1 MNRIKRNTLRSL
13 ILSAALFLFAGAPA
27 YALNANG
34 VENGDTISIYY
45 GGKFLAANSNGVFA
59 ADEVSADALWRVE
72 RYSTTGFRLQ
82 RIAESGNQG
91 YLRLNPNSNWLLSY
105 YSLSIADQ
113 KQGSVL
119 SMKDVSAAV
128 GGWQAKIYYNNTY
141 YLYYDNSARYDN
153 WYFDDASSQSYDL
166 HIEQWTRKEERSLD
180 ISCLDGSSLAFP
192 FVDEENCF
200 AADQATPR
208 HYEVTE
214 TIVTYIGSLGNNT
227 SRLDEQK
234 GTVYPSAQPSFAWR
248 SGTDMTSVLPA
259 TMIDNTGE
267 TYTESPRP
275 MLAYSA
281 PIGEGNGKW
290 SVVVAPQGRSP
301 MNLKNKDGLYT
312 DFQDVLVAT
321 VTSGGQTVS
330 EEVHVTRYA
339 GHYGKSGFKAAIS
352 PASKQFGSAGGM
364 REFQET
370 FELVEGER
378 ILGVAGNVLHNGSHT
393 YDNSVTTPV
402 SYTDLGATYKVLL
415 PDGSA
420 STAVKVTSTNPLI
433 LTVDANP
440 GDAKRMATLY
450 ATYTYQSHTATVAV
464 SLVQIGATEKITT
477 FRHQPGMGNTS
488 LDERGFQPVHT
499 LYTTLYYAPASKV
512 RLTLNE
518 KAYIGYRRW
527 YNYNTDGD
535 PMYKP
540 DGSEITDFWAQGPVG
555 NKAFIPINSG
565 SDSKGRYAYGDMLN
579 YQSTTFPEVNTAH
592 LEGNSYDIACDVS
605 AYTDYAISDAAITE
619 PTLSYRQIFYL
630 RPADDM
636 ANRVDTCTKNYLESH
651 NLVVPTEREVLLATN
666 FAHHYAEH
674 ESELCYFYHDK
685 NGKLQR
691 VGKDVQVSWY
701 VDGVYTPNIQYK
713 VARGGAQT
721 DYVEIMSKTVDT
733 VTYEL
738 RLRKEDTRLDAD
750 LLLVKFVVMYMNR
763 AECGPSIT
771 GLITEKEIEDRYIL
785 LSKKDFDYALPAS
798 AAYEAYNHHLSWEE
812 ATYGYTYPELVSAG
826 KYKRAV
832 QDAFPYYGEYAIV
845 NKVDKN
851 WAKAEQHGGAA
862 NGYCMYVDGT
872 QRTGRVVSINTQTRI
887 CAGQQLYCSAWLC
900 NPNVNEPTDGGANI
914 EPRFRFSIQGRN
926 GNGPWEDVGEFMT
939 GPIKKEAENG
949 VWKQVMFPVVS
960 ADNYD
965 ESRVS
970 IYNFSTTNS
979 GNDFMIDDV
988 FLFASKL
995 PLQAYQA
1002 TTTCASDDREVILCR
1017 LDYTTLTDDWADKY
1031 MYYQIY
1037 DVSDNKPFRNNYY
1050 REQTGQDGADDDE
1063 YHYGY
1068 VSIPPKA
1075 YIPKTKV
1082 DTIYPTASAF
1092 IDNLKRQTDNDDDPN
1107 RIGGRKAY
1115 VQVDGKWVLFIG
1127 EVVSK
1132 DLLVDEHDFEVRMA
1146 VDTADLK
1153 SPDCALQTPLAVTNR
1168 SSFLFD
1174 GKATPQLGACAN
1186 NLYPINVV
1194 VTNQYVTSTGD
1205 VRTLQ
1210 AAALAD
1216 WLVGYPFDTCY
1227 EKNALMPNAA
1237 ADAAFEVQ
1245 YGYSRDEL
1253 KEALRLLRRDE
1264 DHPNYRQNDI
1274 YRVTPVQG
1282 GLSRAQIALLTD
1294 LVERGLLTL
1303 AEETVPCYLT
1313 VGDTV
1318 MYWVFPILGT
1328 AIADHPEKEG
1338 EKLTLKDCNDPS
1350 FMRMSANV
1358 DGYIFNLSPVR
1369 KEDADP
1375 ALAGQIP
1382 AVRISADEAKTE
1394 FYTTVSECSP
1404 DIDLVPDSCRLVATN
1419 DPALQTLM
1427 NNADFA
1433 AKFMFS
1439 NALDVQTGRLTIQPK
1454 AANAY
1459 AMRPGYEY
1467 TLRVKM
1473 RTKDGVVNSS
1483 GCDVGYAYLV
1493 VKVIPETMVWT
1504 PTVSNE
1510 WGDDRNWRAVI
1521 DGNTMDYGYV
1531 PLGGGTDVVIP
1542 TLNDEAAYPCITNT
1556 NRYPLDANYTVAGCR
1571 NIQFREGAMLL
1582 NQHLLKYDKA
1592 YVDMA
1597 IRSARWYSV
1606 SAPLQDVY
1614 SGDMFIPH
1622 SGTFANGKNLES
1634 ANDFEVSGFQGTRTT
1649 TAAYA
1654 FWTAYYNKD
1663 VKILH
1668 SPGSSSNSFS
1678 SNTAEFAFSNDMT
1691 EPFAPGQG
1699 LQVLGFGPGADGED
1713 LVVRLPKPDTKYDYY
1728 NMNTGA
1734 VMGSVSLPD
1743 RANSHRL
1750 AYTPDADGVMSVT
1763 MTNKEPS
1770 EYFLFGN
1777 PTMAYIDMA
1786 QFLADNSGV
1795 VNTCFLYMD
1804 GSSWT
1809 AFAPGTAP
1817 ASEALLAPM
1826 RAVLLM
1832 AKTPA
1837 ASLTV
1842 KLDAAHLVN
1851 PYASTAAGP
1860 QAMPRRLNVQGAW
1873 GNAEPAVMTIAL
1885 QTPLAD
1891 GEQQP
1896 YAWARATLTTDRT
1909 ADNRFVAEE
1918 DVPFVSSG
1926 LEADGA
1932 VVSPLNVYTVA
1943 GENALMADVRRT
1955 VSRIPV
1961 GFVIDED
1968 IRTRFDSLLLSF
1980 TLSLPWTE
1988 DCWLCDNLTG
1998 ARVPIYNDTRV
2009 KIPLPADHEAR
2020 YYIEGQGTD
2029 PAEPDTPT
2037 AVDTPQNSAES
2048 EDCSLFVRTDGRD
2061 GVSVVAS
2068 APLSRI
2074 EAYDILGRMLYCRT
2088 FDTPVMMHNF
2098 RLPAGVAVVEARFLS
2113 GVTGHGKVYIRP

>member
-1 MNRIKRNTLRSL
+1 MNRIKRNTLRLL

-27 YALNANG
+27 YAFNDNG
-34 VENGDTISIYY
+34 VEEGDTISIYY
-45 GGKFLAANSNGVFA
+45 EGKFLAADGNGVYA
-59 ADEVSADALWRVE
+59 ADEMSTDALWRVVE
-72 RYSTTGFRLQ
+72 RSGTGFRLQ
-82 RIAESGNQG
+82 RIAERGNQG

-105 YSLSIADQ
+105 YSLSIANQ
-113 KQGSVL
+113 RQGSVL

-141 YLYYDNSARYDN
+141 YLYYDNLPGWDN
-153 WYFDDASSQSYDL
+153 WYFDDAKSRSYDL
-166 HIEQWTRKEERSLD
+166 HIEQWRRKEERSLD
-180 ISCLDGSSLAFP
+180 ISCSEGSSVAFP
-192 FVDEENCF
+192 FVDEKNCF
-200 AADQATPR
+200 AADQATTR
-208 HYEVTE
+208 HYEVTQ

-227 SRLDEQK
+227 TRLEEKK
-234 GTVYPSAQPSFAWR
+234 GTVYPSARPSFAWR
-248 SGTDMTSVLPA
+248 SGTGTTSMLLA
-259 TMIDNTGE
+259 TMIDSTGE
-267 TYTESPRP
+267 TYTEHSRP
-275 MLAYSA
+275 MLEYSKLT
-281 PIGEGNGKW
+281 GYGNGKW

-301 MNLKNKDGLYT
+301 MNLKDKDGLYT

-330 EEVHVTRYA
+330 DEVHVTRYA
-339 GHYGKSGFKAAIS
+339 GHYGKSGFNATIS

-393 YDNSVTTPV
+393 YDNSVTTSV

-415 PDGSA
+415 PDGSE

-440 GDAKRMATLY
+440 GDTKRMATLY
-450 ATYTYQSHTATVAV
+450 ATYSYQAHTATVAV
-464 SLVQIGATEKITT
+464 LLVQIGATEKITA
-477 FRHQPGMGNTS
+477 FHHQPGMGNTA

-499 LYTTLYYAPASKV
+499 LYTTIYYAPASRV

-535 PMYKP
+535 PMYNP

-592 LEGNSYDIACDVS
+592 LGGNSYDIACDVS
-605 AYTDYAISDAAITE
+605 AYTDYSISDASITE

-636 ANRVDTCTKNYLESH
+636 ANRVDTCTTNYLESH

-685 NGKLQR
+685 SGKLQR

-721 DYVEIMSKTVDT
+721 DYVEITSKTVDT

-785 LSKKDFDYALPAS
+785 LSKKDFDYAQPAS

-845 NKVDKN
+845 NRVDKN

-887 CAGQQLYCSAWLC
+887 CAGQQLYCCAWLC
-900 NPNVNEPTDGGANI
+900 NPNVNEPTAGGANI

-960 ADNYD
+960 ASNYD

-1017 LDYTTLTDDWADKY
+1017 LDYTTLTDDWADKF

-1037 DVSDNKPFRNNYY
+1037 DVSDNKPFQNNYY
-1050 REQTGQDGADDDE
+1050 REQTGQDGAADDE

-1075 YIPKTKV
+1075 YTPKIMV

-1092 IDNLKRQTDNDDDPN
+1092 IDNLKRQTDNDEDPN

-1115 VQVDGKWVLFIG
+1115 VQVDGIWVLFIG
-1127 EVVSK
+1127 VVVSK

-1245 YGYSRDEL
+1245 YGYSRDEV

-1303 AEETVPCYLT
+1303 AQETVPCYLT

-1350 FMRMSANV
+1350 FMRMSADT
-1358 DGYIFNLSPVR
+1358 DGYVFNLSPVK

-1382 AVRISADEAKTE
+1382 AVRISADEAKKA

-1427 NNADFA
+1427 SSADFA

-1439 NALDVQTGRLTIQPK
+1439 NTLDIPNGHLVIQPK
-1454 AANAY
+1454 SDNLY

-1467 TLRVKM
+1467 TMRVKM

-1493 VKVIPETMVWT
+1493 VKVVPETMVWT

-1510 WGDDRNWRAVI
+1510 WGDDRNWRAIV
-1521 DGNTMDYGYV
+1521 DGKTLDYGYT
-1531 PLGGGTDVVIP
+1531 PLEGGTDVIIP
-1542 TLNDEAAYPCITNT
+1542 ALDDPAAYPCITTT
-1556 NRYPLDANYTVAGCR
+1556 NRYPLDARYTPAGCR
-1571 NIQFREGAMLL
+1571 NIRFCKGTVLL
-1582 NQHLLKYDKA
+1582 NQHLLQYDSA
-1592 YVDMA
+1592 FVDMA
-1597 IRSARWYSV
+1597 LQSARWYSM
-1606 SAPLQDVY
+1606 SSPLKDVY
-1614 SGDMFIPH
+1614 SGDLFIPH
-1622 SGTFANGKNLES
+1622 SGEVGGAWTNEETADDFRVAPFAG
-1634 ANDFEVSGFQGTRTT
+1634 ARTT

-1654 FWTAYYNKD
+1654 FWTAYYNKA
-1663 VKILH
+1663 VKLH
-1668 SPGSSSNSFS
+1668 HTPDYATTVSSA
-1678 SNTAEFAFSNDMT
+1678 TTDFAFSNGMD

-1699 LQVLGFGPGADGED
+1699 LQILGYGPGADGEE
-1713 LVVRLPKPDTKYDYY
+1713 LLVRLPKPDTRYDYFDLT
-1728 NMNTGA
+1728 TGKPNGK
-1734 VMGSVSLPD
+1734 VVTLD
-1743 RANSHRL
+1743 RTNSHRL
-1750 AYTPDADGVMSVT
+1750 AYEPAADGVMSVT
-1763 MTNKEPS
+1763 MTNLEPS

-1777 PTMAYIDMA
+1777 PAMAYIDMA
-1786 QFLADNSGV
+1786 QFLSDNSDVLTPG
-1795 VNTCFLYMD
+1795 FLYMD

-1809 AFAPGTAP
+1809 AVTPGTTP

-1832 AKTPA
+1832 ANA
-1837 ASLTV
+1837 AGTSLTV
-1842 KLDAAHLVN
+1842 RLREGLLVN
-1851 PYASTAAGP
+1851 PVAQTAMAK
-1860 QAMPRRLNVQGAW
+1860 PRRLAAGGGWSGSA
-1873 GNAEPAVMTIAL
+1873 PAVMTIAVH
-1885 QTPLAD
+1885 TPTDD
-1891 GEQQP
+1891 GDEQP
-1896 YAWARATLTTDRT
+1896 YASARAMLA
-1909 ADNRFVAEE
+1909 ADASAADAFVAGE

-1926 LEADGA
+1926 VESEGA
-1932 VVSPLNVYTVA
+1932 VVSPLNIYTVA
-1943 GENALMADVRRT
+1943 GEDALMADVRR
-1955 VSRIPV
+1955 SIGRIPL
-1961 GFVIDED
+1961 GFVIGED
-1968 IRTRFDSLLLSF
+1968 VRNAFDSLVLSF
-1980 TLSLPWTE
+1980 ALSLPWTE
-1988 DCWLCDNLTG
+1988 ECWFCDHLTG
-1998 ARVPIYNDTRV
+1998 ARTPVYNDTRV
-2009 KIPLPADHEAR
+2009 RIPVPADHEAR
-2020 YYIEGQGTD
+2020 YYIEGSS
-2029 PAEPDTPT
+2029 AAAPDTPT
-2037 AVDTPQNSAES
+2037 SVDTPADGTASS
-2048 EDCSLFVRTDGRD
+2048 DPSLFVRTDGRG
-2061 GVSVVAS
+2061 GVSLIAS
-2068 APLSRI
+2068 APMTEVR
-2074 EAYDILGRMLYCRT
+2074 AYDVLGRRLYGT
-2088 FDTPVMMHNF
+2088 VLSVPAPVHNL
-2098 RLPAGVAVVEARFLS
+2098 RLPAGVAVLEVLFPS
-2113 GVTGHGKVYIRP
+2113 GATIYSKIYIRP